1 MPVLVKIMTIKWL
14 YKSHCSKYYGPVA
27 YFLSSINNT
36 FFSML
41 VIICN
46 INMSYFCFNYTN
58 TFFIRTTNYFS
69 VVLSNYFSNVYGELF
84 FHWAENYFSQ
94 CRKFISGL
102 QCFVGLAL
110 EVHWFESLTS
120 LGDHFENFEVEECFQ
135 RECQGEHCQG
145 KKRKRFSSFF
155 QNLSGT
161 SSLRVNDEVFWTED
175 LIEETTKRLHDS
187 YTILTLIEHDMSAQL
202 NSSLPNLIPRVFVP
216 YYTCWLSERSCGEL
230 ECPLHPTLNVRKDLP
245 ILILMGGHKSKNQSN
260 FPVSEFYSN

>member
-1 MPVLVKIMTIKWL
+1 MPVLVKIMTIKWH

-110 EVHWFESLTS
+110 EVHWLESLTS

-135 RECQGEHCQG
+135 RECHGET
-145 KKRKRFSSFF
+145 
-155 QNLSGT
+155 LSGKEAQ
-161 SSLRVNDEVFWTED
+161 EVF
-175 LIEETTKRLHDS
+175 IFFTKS
-187 YTILTLIEHDMSAQL
+187 V
-202 NSSLPNLIPRVFVP
+202 SS
-216 YYTCWLSERSCGEL
+216 
-230 ECPLHPTLNVRKDLP
+230 
-245 ILILMGGHKSKNQSN
+245 Q
-260 FPVSEFYSN
+260 